1 MMGFDANGFN
11 ADGFDANGLAAN
23 GLDANGLDAN
33 GNPAINVNDMQM
45 ITVSDAYNGGDGQMI
60 MIDLSETLNS
70 ANGGNLKYSLDFADS
85 FQLDL
90 KDAGFHGWEVKDFN
104 PETGKLSLQ
113 VFSEQSENWHL
124 DAAEVDDTFT
134 ATEFSRNEVKA
145 GARGE
150 AFTAF
155 SFTAM
160 DEFGNTVESAFK
172 LEVYDRSYASPVAL
186 DLNADGEIGVTGETT
201 IQDKSD
207 ISYIGETVEFDID
220 ADGVLDQ
227 IEWFSGDGDGILVDT
242 SLIGPNGEIDGSA
255 LFGDLGGQY
264 ENGYVKLA
272 ELDANADGNIAGSE
286 TANLGIWIDNGD
298 AILQAG
304 ELQTLEQAGIESVS
318 SQASV
323 DAEGRINST
332 ATTTD
337 GTEIY
342 TEDVWFAKGQE
353 GPTGN

>member
-1 MMGFDANGFN
+1 M
-11 ADGFDANGLAAN
+11 
-23 GLDANGLDAN
+23 
-33 GNPAINVNDMQM
+33 PM
-45 ITVSDAYNGGDGQMI
+45 ITVEDAFNGGNGQEI
-60 MIDLSETLNS
+60 MIDLSETLQ
-70 ANGGNLKYSLDFADS
+70 GGDDVQYKLNFDES
-85 FQLDL
+85 FSLDL
-90 KDAGFHGWEVKDFN
+90 KDDGFHGWQVKEFN
-104 PETGKLSLQ
+104 PETGKLTLQ
-113 VFSEQSENWHL
+113 VFTERSENWHL

-155 SFTAM
+155 SFAAM

-172 LEVYDRSYASPVAL
+172 LEVYDRSYASPIAL
-186 DLNADGEIGVTGETT
+186 DLTGDGEIGVTGETT

-207 ISYIGETVEFDID
+207 ITYIGETVEFDID

-242 SLIGPNGEIDGSA
+242 SLIGANGEIDGSA

-264 ENGYVKLA
+264 ENGYIKLA
-272 ELDANADGNIAGSE
+272 QLDANADGNIAGAE

-298 AILQAG
+298 AVLQAG

-318 SQASV
+318 AQASV
-323 DAEGRINST
+323 DAEGRIQST
-332 ATTTD
+332 ATATD

-342 TEDVWFAKGQE
+342 TEDVWFAEGQS
-353 GPTGN
+353 GPTGQ